1 MMGWVMG
8 EGWWRSEGGEGEGR
22 KGEGRERS
30 GVRRPHKY
38 CTGVHFHRTCTSQI
52 KNLIG

>member
-22 KGEGRERS
+22 KVRGGGGVREGREKGGR
-30 GVRRPHKY
+30 
-38 CTGVHFHRTCTSQI
+38 
-52 KNLIG
+52 